1 MRRIR
6 IIIRL
11 ASGSK
16 RLCLAAASTVGIA
29 AVGAV
34 LVLTVTDS
42 SSAAVARPAAAPVC
56 SDGTLVQTREGPVC
70 GVVADGVTSYLGVP
84 YAAPPV
90 GSRRFASPGPV
101 APWTAPLQATQVG
114 ADCPQ
119 PVLAG
124 SVPRTTSEDCLTL
137 NVYVPAGAQPGRLPV
152 MVEVHGGGFV
162 IGGPPSGAR
171 LAADGHVIMVAIHYR
186 LGILGFLAH
195 AALGAH
201 SGDYGLQDQQTALR
215 WVKRNIA
222 RFGGDPGNVTLFGQ
236 SAGGAS
242 VCAAAASPT
251 AAGLFQKGISESAY
265 FNYNVNTIW
274 STGDCKSQLQTESE
288 AQDAGATFA
297 DKVGCGGGGDV
308 AACLRAVPVQTLI
321 DNGGKVLDPTGGGT
335 IGPIVNGTTLPE
347 SPATAIAKGHL
358 NDIRLMIGV
367 ARDEFNGGLY
377 DPSVTANTPAEY
389 RALVRQQYGSLT
401 PVIMRLYPLSRFPD
415 RSPFIAYRTVM
426 ADAVNVCPEQVAN
439 RQLAD
444 DVPLYVFENDN
455 ADTPR
460 LDASLPLGAFHNAE
474 NPYLFP
480 NPNLVMDAN
489 QRVFGDQIV
498 AQWAGFARTGRATV
512 PGAPRWPRYTTAHER
527 VMSLV
532 PAGDSAITPARIIER
547 QHNCGFWD
555 AVNESAPWQPRS
567 ARR

>member
-1 MRRIR
+1 MRSIR
-6 IIIRL
+6 RPLRL
-11 ASGSK
+11 TAAAVA
-16 RLCLAAASTVGIA
+16 LAAAG
-29 AVGAV
+29 GA
-34 LVLTVTDS
+34 LALALTGAS
-42 SSAAVARPAAAPVC
+42 SSAAAGPSAAPPC
-56 SDGTLVQTREGPVC
+56 SAGTLVQTREGPVC
-70 GVVADGVTSYLGVP
+70 GVVANGVTSYLGIP

-90 GSRRFASPGPV
+90 GSRRFRPPQPV
-101 APWTAPLQATQVG
+101 TPWTAPLQATQVG

-119 PVLAG
+119 PTLAG

-201 SGDYGLQDQQTALR
+201 SGDYGLQDQQAALR

-242 VCAAAASPT
+242 VCDAAASPT
-251 AAGLFQKGISESAY
+251 AAGLLQKGISESAF

-274 STGDCKSQLQTESE
+274 STGDCKSQLQTERE
-288 AQDAGATFA
+288 AQNAGAAFA
-297 DKVGCGGGGDV
+297 AKVGCGGAADV

-321 DNGGKVLDPTGGGT
+321 DNGGKVLDPNGGGT

-347 SPATAIAKGHL
+347 SPAVAIAKGHL
-358 NDIRLMIGV
+358 NHIRLMVGV

-377 DPSVTANTPAEY
+377 DPSVVANTPAQY
-389 RALVRQQYGSLT
+389 RALVRLQYGGLT
-401 PVIMRLYPLSRFPD
+401 PAIMRLYPLNRFPD

-480 NPNLVMDAN
+480 NPTLVMDAN
-489 QRVFGDQIV
+489 QRVFGDQII

-512 PGAPRWPRYTTAHER
+512 PGAPLWPRYTTAHEG

-555 AVNESAPWQPRS
+555 VVNQSAPWQPRS
-567 ARR
+567 ASR